1 MRLLKIGRAAS
12 CDIVLHSDKVSSL
25 HAELTLLNSGDI
37 TLEDKGSHNGTFIM
51 NRPIKPGKPV
61 NVRRGDAIRFAD
73 VELQWSQVPMPED
86 NSAFKGVY
94 GIGSHFNN
102 DFQIAGATVSRY
114 HATVKQG
121 KDGKMYIIDHS
132 KNGTTVDG
140 IKIPTNS
147 MHRIKKSNAIVCG
160 GVPVDL
166 SRLPWPSSTLKYVI
180 GIAASILILVGIGF
194 GIWKFLPSGGK
205 NWDTEAINN
214 RYNSSVVMLVGTYH
228 YEVTLGDMR
237 PELQEILHKQ
247 FGLPRQIAYKIIN
260 GEAKPFDKEAMTDEE
275 FVSNNTYTGT
285 GFFVSDDGQII
296 TNLHVARPWLYD
308 QNIKSAESFCRVL
321 FAKIAET
328 NPSLGLSAY
337 TSQLKVEGKL
347 DRLLFVPQGKFFSNE
362 NAVMCKVISA
372 GDDTNKDVALIQS
385 EKMELPNKKVSFVNI
400 TDSMDITDDALK
412 VGKNIFTIGFPHGI
426 GLQDAKSEKGLQVFC
441 HMGRISQASGEFGF
455 NFDAASASGASGSPI
470 FNDKGMLIGVLHAGV
485 NKENFTE
492 GIKAKYIKELIDNPH
507 ENKE

>member
-1 MRLLKIGRAAS
+1 MRLLKIGRDAS

-73 VELQWSQVPMPED
+73 VELQWSQVPQPED

-140 IKIPTNS
+140 TKIQSNTL
-147 MHRIKKSNAIVCG
+147 HRIKKSSAIVCG

-166 SRLPWPSSTLKYVI
+166 SRLPWPSSALKYII
-180 GIAASILILVGIGF
+180 GIAASILVLVGIGF
-194 GIWKFLPSGGK
+194 GVWKFLPSGGK
-205 NWDTEAINN
+205 TWDTEAINN
-214 RYNSSVVMLVGTYH
+214 RYNSSVVMLVGQYH
-228 YEVTLGDMR
+228 YEVTVGDLD
-237 PELQEILHKQ
+237 PNIIEGII
-247 FGLPRQIAYKIIN
+247 GLPTKFIM
-260 GEAKPFDKEAMTDEE
+260 DKENKLVPNETD
-275 FVSNNTYTGT
+275 TYTGT
-285 GFFVSDDGQII
+285 GFFVSEDGQLI
-296 TNLHVARPWLYD
+296 TNLHVAKPWLFD
-308 QNIKSAESFCRVL
+308 GRIESVENIYRRI
-321 FAKIAET
+321 FAQKAET
-328 NPSLGLSAY
+328 AAIANAIQGKLPQGLSAY
-337 TSQLKVEGKL
+337 ISQIKVKGVS
-347 DRLLFVPQGKFFSNE
+347 DGILLIPQGRFFSKE
-362 NAVMCKVISA
+362 NAVMCKILSA
-372 GDDTNKDVALIQS
+372 GNEVEKDIALIQS
-385 EKMELPNKKVSFVNI
+385 EKMELPNKKASFVNI
-400 TDSMDITDDALK
+400 KDSINTKDEALK
-412 VGKNIFTIGFPHGI
+412 VGKTVFTIGFPHSLA
-426 GLQDAKSEKGLQVFC
+426 LQDTNSEKGLQVFC
-441 HMGRISQASGEFGF
+441 HMGHINQECTDF
-455 NFDAASASGASGSPI
+455 NFKFDTVSGGGASGSPI
-470 FNDKGMLIGVLHAGV
+470 FNDNGMLIGVLHAGV
-485 NKENFTE
+485 NGESITE